1 MILQPILFP
10 SEEYFKETS
19 LYYRGSETIDTN
31 KIHLSPNQQIEFNTY
46 FNSFSIDKWKT
57 YTVITNLFL
66 EIDVEGEGSISLYE
80 SYLSGSSIQTKL
92 LHSQDFSGESRISV
106 NFPDIKKLR
115 GACYFTITAKRKGCS
130 ILGGHYGT
138 NLAENDSN
146 QIKLGIGI
154 CTYKREK
161 DVSRNLNAICE
172 SILDNQN
179 SPLHKKLEIFIADNG
194 QTLNNSNIHHNNIRI
209 FPNKNTGGSGGFA
222 RCMIEAVKANQDL
235 GITNFILMDDDIVLN
250 PAVLLRTYHFLQF
263 AKPEYQDR
271 ILGGT
276 MLKLEEPGIQ
286 GISGCFWDAD
296 TGVSFCNSN
305 FDLRNFANVVKN
317 EEPNKAN
324 FNPWFYCCIPI
335 QHIRNDNLPLPFF
348 FQYDDTEYGLR
359 HKSPI
364 LLNGIM
370 VWHSF
375 EDKANICRN
384 YCSRRNA
391 KITKILNH
399 STDLHLTSKRDLLIQ
414 CINLVG
420 TYRYLD
426 WIALSQAEI
435 DLRTGPSKLMDKHI
449 IRFYQKLIKT
459 KYPQITATTS
469 PTIQSSKKQKW
480 NIVDKISFSFAL
492 FNTILPSFKKPVFF
506 SKNDEIQP
514 QKASFTKQV
523 IIQQSMESS
532 FIYTK
537 SLKKLALSLFLLL
550 KLVLCV
556 TKKDKDI
563 REMYF
568 KKRKEMANIDFW
580 NQYLGI

>member
-10 SEEYFKETS
+10 KKDICKETE
-19 LYYRGSETIDTN
+19 LYYHNESVQFGDSFI
-31 KIHLSPNQQIEFNTY
+31 LSPNQAVSFDTY
-46 FNSFSIDKWKT
+46 FNIFSIDKWEK
-57 YTVITNLFL
+57 YTFIENLFL
-66 EIDVEGEGSISLYE
+66 ELDIDGNCTIELFEATLVEDNV
-80 SYLSGSSIQTKL
+80 QTKKL
-92 LHSQDFSGESRISV
+92 KTIDHIGSNKEKLYFPELQDIHGI
-106 NFPDIKKLR
+106 
-115 GACYFTITAKRKGCS
+115 CYFVVTSKENQCVIKNGS
-130 ILGGHYGT
+130 YGT
-138 NLAENDSN
+138 EINEHKINN
-146 QIKLGIGI
+146 IKLGIGI
-154 CTYKREK
+154 CTFKREK
-161 DVSRNLNAICE
+161 FILKNLKAIQTAH
-172 SILDNQN
+172 LDNCE
-179 SPLHKKLEIFIADNG
+179 SPLHNNLEIFVSDNG
-194 QTLNNSNIHHNNIRI
+194 QTLDQYNFSHPKVRIYPNINA
-209 FPNKNTGGSGGFA
+209 GGSGGFA

-235 GITNFILMDDDIVLN
+235 CITNFILMDDDIVLN
-250 PAVLLRTYHFLQF
+250 PAILLRTYHFLQF
-263 AKPEYQDR
+263 VKPEYQDR
-271 ILGGT
+271 ILGGA
-276 MLKLEEPGIQ
+276 MLKLEEPGVQ
-286 GISGCFWDAD
+286 GISGCFWDAA

-375 EDKANICRN
+375 DDKANICRN

-391 KITKILNH
+391 NITKLLNH
-399 STDLHLTSKRDLLIQ
+399 STVLHLTSKRDLLIQ
-414 CINLVG
+414 CINFVG

-426 WIALSQAEI
+426 WIALALAEI
-435 DLRTGPSKLMDKHI
+435 DLRTGPSKLMDKRI

-469 PTIQSSKKQKW
+469 SNVQSSNKQKW
-480 NIVDKISFSFAL
+480 DIVDKISFSFAL

-506 SKNDEIQP
+506 SKNVDIQP

-523 IIQQSMESS
+523 ITQQSPECS

-537 SLKKLALSLFLLL
+537 SLKMLALSLFLLL
-550 KLVLCV
+550 KLVLCA
-556 TKKDKDI
+556 TKKDKNI
-563 REMYF
+563 CEMYF
-568 KKRKEMANIDFW
+568 KKKKEMTNIDFW